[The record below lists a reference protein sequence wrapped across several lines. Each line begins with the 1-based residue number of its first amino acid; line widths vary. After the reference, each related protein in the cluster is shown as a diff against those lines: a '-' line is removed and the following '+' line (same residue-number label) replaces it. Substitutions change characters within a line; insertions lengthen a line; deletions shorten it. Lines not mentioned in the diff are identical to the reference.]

1 MFYIPHQNNIASTAQ
16 VTFAVMKAAAQKKSM
31 RKMCLLG
38 IAISLSSP
46 SVWAQTPP
54 SPLPPKDVFVADLLK
69 QMTVDEKIGQ
79 LRLISIAPD
88 MPRELIRK
96 EIAAGRIGGTFN
108 SISRAENRPMQDA
121 AMRSRLKIPMFFA
134 YDVIHGHR
142 TIFPISLA
150 LASSWDMDAIAL
162 SGRVSAQEASADS
175 IDLTF
180 APMVDIARDPRWG
193 RTSEGF
199 GEDTYLVSRIAK
211 VMVNAY
217 QGVSPALPGNIMAC
231 VKHFALYGAV
241 EGGRDYNTVDMSPTR
256 MYQDYLPPYRAAID
270 AGAGGVM
277 VALNSINGIPATS
290 NMWLMQDLLRKD
302 WGFKGVAVSDHGA
315 IIELIKHGVAK
326 DNREAAK
333 LAIKAGIDMSM
344 NDKAYGEELPGL
356 LKSGEVPQSDV
367 DNAVREVLGAKYD
380 MGLFA
385 DPYVRIGKAEDD
397 PAELNAESRLHRA
410 EARDVARRSLV
421 LLKNQAQTLPLNKQA
436 HIALVGPLAKAPI
449 DMMGSWA
456 ANGQPAQ
463 SVTVYDGLRTALGE
477 QGQLVYARGANI
489 TDDQK
494 VVDYLNFL
502 NFDAPEVTN
511 DTRPAQVMIDE
522 AVKAAHQADVVVAVV
537 GESRGMSHE
546 SSSRTELD
554 IPASQRALIDAL
566 KATGKP
572 LVLVLMNGRPLTIDT
587 QQQQA
592 DAVLETWFSGTEG
605 GNAIADVLFGDYNPS
620 GKLPITFPRSVGQIP
635 TYYNHLS
642 IGRPFTPG
650 KPGNYTSQYFDEP
663 NTPLYPFGY
672 GLSYTNFSLS
682 DVKLSSKTLTP
693 GATLT
698 ASVTLKNTGQRDG
711 ETVVQLYL
719 RDVTA
724 SMSRP
729 VKSLKNFEKVMLKA
743 GEQKVVQFTL
753 SEDDLKFYNA
763 DLKYVAEPGE
773 FDVQI
778 GLDSQNVQQNS
789 FQLL

>member
-1 MFYIPHQNNIASTAQ
+1 
-16 VTFAVMKAAAQKKSM
+16 M

-38 IAISLSSP
+38 IVISLASHTA
-46 SVWAQTPP
+46 WAQAPAAP
-54 SPLPPKDVFVADLLK
+54 HPPKDVFVAELLK
-69 QMTVDEKIGQ
+69 KMSVDEKIGQ
-79 LRLISIAPD
+79 LRLISIGPE
-88 MPRELIRK
+88 MPREMIRK

-108 SISRAENRPMQDA
+108 SISRDENRPMQDA
-121 AMRSRLKIPMFFA
+121 AMRSRLQIPMFFA

-150 LASSWDMDAIAL
+150 LASSWDMDAIGL
-162 SGRVSAQEASADS
+162 SGRIAAKEASADS

-199 GEDTYLVSRIAK
+199 GEDTYLVSRIAR
-211 VMVNAY
+211 VMVQAY
-217 QGVSPALPGNIMAC
+217 QGASPALPGNIMAS

-256 MYQDYLPPYRAAID
+256 MFQDYLPPYHAAIE
-270 AGAGGVM
+270 AGAGSVM
-277 VALNSINGIPATS
+277 VALNSINGVPATS
-290 NMWLMQDLLRKD
+290 NMWLMQDLLRKE

-315 IIELIKHGVAK
+315 INELIKHGVAK
-326 DNREAAK
+326 DSREAAK

-356 LKSGEVPQSDV
+356 LKSGEVPQSDL

-385 DPYVRIGKAEDD
+385 DPYLRIGKAEDD
-397 PAELNAESRLHRA
+397 PADVKADSRLHRA
-410 EARDVARRSLV
+410 EAREVARKSLV
-421 LLKNQAQTLPLNKQA
+421 LLKNQNETLPLKKQA
-436 HIALVGPLAKAPI
+436 RIALVGPLAKAPI
-449 DMMGSWA
+449 DIMGSWA
-456 ANGQPAQ
+456 AAGQPAQ
-463 SVTVYDGLRTALGE
+463 SVTVFDGMRNAI
-477 QGQLVYARGANI
+477 GQQDNLIYARGANI

-494 VVDYLNFL
+494 IVDYLNFL
-502 NFDAPEVTN
+502 NFDAPEVVN
-511 DTRPAQVMIDE
+511 DPRPAQVMIDE
-522 AVKAAHQADVVVAVV
+522 AVKAAQQADVVVAVV

-546 SSSRTELD
+546 SSSRTNLD
-554 IPASQRALIDAL
+554 IPASQRALITAL

-572 LVLVLMNGRPLTIDT
+572 LVLVLMNGRPLSIDV

-635 TYYNHLS
+635 TYYSHLS

-650 KPGNYTSQYFDEP
+650 KPGNYTSQYFDEG
-663 NTPLYPFGY
+663 NSPLYPFGY
-672 GLSYTNFSLS
+672 GLSYTDFSLS
-682 DVKLSSKTLTP
+682 DVSLSAKTLKP

-698 ASVTLKNTGQRDG
+698 ASVTVKNTGKRAG
-711 ETVVQLYL
+711 ETVVQLYVQ
-719 RDVTA
+719 DVTA
-724 SMSRP
+724 TMSRA
-729 VKSLKNFEKVMLKA
+729 VKELKNFEKVMLKP

-753 SEDDLKFYNA
+753 GENDLKFYNA
-763 DLKYVAEPGE
+763 QLQHVAEPGE
-773 FDVQI
+773 FNVQI

-789 FQLL
+789 FQLQ

>member
-1 MFYIPHQNNIASTAQ
+1 
-16 VTFAVMKAAAQKKSM
+16 M

-38 IAISLSSP
+38 IVISLASHTA
-46 SVWAQTPP
+46 WAQAPAA
-54 SPLPPKDVFVADLLK
+54 PLPPKDVFVAELLK
-69 QMTVDEKIGQ
+69 KMSVDEKIGQ
-79 LRLISIAPD
+79 LRLISIGPE
-88 MPRELIRK
+88 MPREMIRK

-108 SISRAENRPMQDA
+108 SISRDENRPMQDA
-121 AMRSRLKIPMFFA
+121 AMRSRLQIPMFFA

-150 LASSWDMDAIAL
+150 LASSWDMDAIGL
-162 SGRVSAQEASADS
+162 SGRIAAKEASADS

-199 GEDTYLVSRIAK
+199 GEDTYLVSRIAR
-211 VMVNAY
+211 VMVQAY
-217 QGVSPALPGNIMAC
+217 QGASPALPGNIMAS

-256 MYQDYLPPYRAAID
+256 MFQDYLPPYHAAIE
-270 AGAGGVM
+270 AGAGSVM
-277 VALNSINGIPATS
+277 VALNSINGVPATS
-290 NMWLMQDLLRKD
+290 NMWLMQDLLRKE

-315 IIELIKHGVAK
+315 INELIKHGVAK
-326 DNREAAK
+326 DSREAAK

-356 LKSGEVPQSDV
+356 LKSGEVPQSDL

-385 DPYVRIGKAEDD
+385 DPYLRIGKAEDD
-397 PAELNAESRLHRA
+397 PADVKADSRLHRA
-410 EARDVARRSLV
+410 EAREVARKSLV
-421 LLKNQAQTLPLNKQA
+421 LLKNQNETLPLKKQA
-436 HIALVGPLAKAPI
+436 RIALVGPLAKAPI
-449 DMMGSWA
+449 DIMGSWA
-456 ANGQPAQ
+456 AAGQPAQ
-463 SVTVYDGLRTALGE
+463 SVTVFDGMRNAI
-477 QGQLVYARGANI
+477 GQQDNLIYARGANI

-494 VVDYLNFL
+494 IVDYLNFL
-502 NFDAPEVTN
+502 NFDAPEVVN
-511 DTRPAQVMIDE
+511 DPRPAQVMIDE
-522 AVKAAHQADVVVAVV
+522 AVKAAQQADVVVAVV

-546 SSSRTELD
+546 SSSRTNLD
-554 IPASQRALIDAL
+554 IPASQRALITAL

-572 LVLVLMNGRPLTIDT
+572 LVLVLMNGRPLSIDV

-635 TYYNHLS
+635 TYYSHLT

-650 KPGNYTSQYFDEP
+650 KPGNYTSQYFDEG
-663 NTPLYPFGY
+663 NSPLYPFGY
-672 GLSYTNFSLS
+672 GLSYTDFSLS
-682 DVKLSSKTLTP
+682 DVSLSAKTLKP

-698 ASVTLKNTGQRDG
+698 ASVTVKNTGKRAG
-711 ETVVQLYL
+711 ETVVQLYVQ
-719 RDVTA
+719 DVTA
-724 SMSRP
+724 TMSRA
-729 VKSLKNFEKVMLKA
+729 VKELKNFEKVMLKP

-753 SEDDLKFYNA
+753 GENDLKFYNA
-763 DLKYVAEPGE
+763 QLQHVAEPGE
-773 FDVQI
+773 FNVQI

-789 FQLL
+789 FQLQ

>member
-1 MFYIPHQNNIASTAQ
+1 
-16 VTFAVMKAAAQKKSM
+16 M
-31 RKMCLLG
+31 RIMCLLG
-38 IAISLSSP
+38 LAISLASQA
-46 SVWAQTPP
+46 VWAQNPP
-54 SPLPPKDVFVADLLK
+54 APLPPKAVFVEALLK
-69 QMTVDEKIGQ
+69 QMTVEEKVGQ
-79 LRLISIAPD
+79 LRLISIGPE

-121 AMRSRLKIPMFFA
+121 AQRSRLKIPMFFA

-162 SGRVSAQEASADS
+162 SGRVAAKEASADS

-211 VMVNAY
+211 VMVQAY
-217 QGVSPALPGNIMAC
+217 QGASPALAGNIMAS
-231 VKHFALYGAV
+231 VKHFALYGAI
-241 EGGRDYNTVDMSPTR
+241 EGGRDYNTVDMSPVR
-256 MYQDYLPPYRAAID
+256 MFQDYLPPYRAAID

-277 VALNSINGIPATS
+277 VALNSINGVPATA
-290 NMWLMQDLLRKD
+290 NLWLMQDLLRKD

-315 IIELIKHGVAK
+315 IFELIKHGVAK
-326 DNREAAK
+326 DGREAAK

-344 NDKAYGEELPGL
+344 NDSLYGEELPGL
-356 LKSGEVPQSDV
+356 IKSGEVPQSDL

-385 DPYVRIGKAEDD
+385 DPYLRIGKAEDD
-397 PAELNAESRLHRA
+397 PADTQAESRLHRQ
-410 EARDVARRSLV
+410 EAREVARKSLV
-421 LLKNQAQTLPLNKQA
+421 LLKNRAETLPLNKQA
-436 HIALVGPLAKAPI
+436 RIALVGPLANAPI

-463 SVTVYDGLRTALGE
+463 SVTVLDGLRTAMGP
-477 QGQLVYARGANI
+477 QGSLMYARGANI
-489 TDDQK
+489 TDDQSI
-494 VVDYLNFL
+494 VDYLNFL
-502 NFDAPEVTN
+502 NFDAPEVVN
-511 DTRPAQVMIDE
+511 DPRPAQVMIDE
-522 AVKAAHQADVVVAVV
+522 AVKAAQQSDVVVAVV

-546 SSSRTELD
+546 SSSRTDLN
-554 IPASQRALIDAL
+554 IPASQQALITAL

-572 LVLVLMNGRPLTIDT
+572 LVLVLMNGRPLSIDK

-635 TYYNHLS
+635 SYYNHLS

-672 GLSYTNFSLS
+672 GLSYTDFSISPVSLS
-682 DVKLSSKTLTP
+682 AKTLKP
-693 GATLT
+693 GHTLT
-698 ASVTLKNTGQRDG
+698 ASVTVKNTGKREG

-719 RDVTA
+719 RDVAA

-729 VKSLKNFEKVMLKA
+729 VKELKNFQKILLKP
-743 GEQKVVQFTL
+743 GEQQVVEFTL
-753 SEDDLKFYNA
+753 DEHDLKFYNA
-763 DLKYVAEPGE
+763 QLKFAAEPGE
-773 FDVQI
+773 FEVYI

-789 FQLL
+789 FELL

>member
-1 MFYIPHQNNIASTAQ
+1 
-16 VTFAVMKAAAQKKSM
+16 M
-31 RKMCLLG
+31 RNMCLLG
-38 IAISLSSP
+38 IVISLASHTA
-46 SVWAQTPP
+46 WAQAPAA
-54 SPLPPKDVFVADLLK
+54 PLPPKDVFVAELLK
-69 QMTVDEKIGQ
+69 KMSVDEKIGQ
-79 LRLISIAPD
+79 LRLISIGPE
-88 MPRELIRK
+88 MPREMIRK

-108 SISRAENRPMQDA
+108 SISRDENRPMQDA
-121 AMRSRLKIPMFFA
+121 AMRSRLQIPMFFA

-150 LASSWDMDAIAL
+150 LASSWDMDAIGL
-162 SGRVSAQEASADS
+162 SGRIAAREASADS

-211 VMVNAY
+211 VMVQAY
-217 QGVSPALPGNIMAC
+217 QGASPALPGNIMAS

-256 MYQDYLPPYRAAID
+256 MFQDYLPPYHAAIE
-270 AGAGGVM
+270 AGAGSVM
-277 VALNSINGIPATS
+277 VALNSINGVPATS
-290 NMWLMQDLLRKD
+290 NMWLMQDLLRKE

-326 DNREAAK
+326 DSREAAK

-356 LKSGEVPQSDV
+356 LKSGEVPQSDL

-385 DPYVRIGKAEDD
+385 DPYLRIGKAEDD
-397 PAELNAESRLHRA
+397 PADVKADSRLHRA
-410 EARDVARRSLV
+410 EAREVARKSLV
-421 LLKNQAQTLPLNKQA
+421 LLKNQSQTLPLKKQA
-436 HIALVGPLAKAPI
+436 RIALVGPLAKAPI
-449 DMMGSWA
+449 DIMGSWA
-456 ANGQPAQ
+456 AAGQPAQ
-463 SVTVYDGLRTALGE
+463 SVTVFDGMRNAIAQQDNLI
-477 QGQLVYARGANI
+477 YARGANI
-489 TDDQK
+489 TDDQS

-502 NFDAPEVTN
+502 NFDAPEVVN
-511 DTRPAQVMIDE
+511 DPRPAQVMIDE
-522 AVKAAHQADVVVAVV
+522 AVKAAQQADVVVAVV

-546 SSSRTELD
+546 SSSRTNLD
-554 IPASQRALIDAL
+554 IPASQRALITAL

-572 LVLVLMNGRPLTIDT
+572 LVLVLMNGRPLSIDV

-635 TYYNHLS
+635 TYYSHLS

-650 KPGNYTSQYFDEP
+650 KPGNYTSQYFDEG
-663 NTPLYPFGY
+663 NSPLYPFGY
-672 GLSYTNFSLS
+672 GLSYTDFSLS
-682 DVKLSSKTLTP
+682 DVSLSAKTLKP

-698 ASVTLKNTGQRDG
+698 ASVTVKNTGKRAG
-711 ETVVQLYL
+711 ETVVQLYIQ
-719 RDVTA
+719 DVTA
-724 SMSRP
+724 SMSRA
-729 VKSLKNFEKVMLKA
+729 VKELKNFEKVMLKP

-753 SEDDLKFYNA
+753 SENDLKFYNA
-763 DLKYVAEPGE
+763 QLQHIAEPGE
-773 FDVQI
+773 FNVQI

-789 FQLL
+789 FQLQ

>member
-1 MFYIPHQNNIASTAQ
+1 
-16 VTFAVMKAAAQKKSM
+16 M
-31 RKMCLLG
+31 RNMCLLG
-38 IAISLSSP
+38 IVISLASHTA
-46 SVWAQTPP
+46 WAQTPAA
-54 SPLPPKDVFVADLLK
+54 PLPPKDVFVAELLK
-69 QMTVDEKIGQ
+69 KMSVDEKIGQ
-79 LRLISIAPD
+79 LRLISIGPE

-108 SISRAENRPMQDA
+108 SITRAENRPMQDA
-121 AMRSRLKIPMFFA
+121 AQRSRLKIPMFFA

-162 SGRVSAQEASADS
+162 SGRVAAKEASADG

-211 VMVNAY
+211 VMVHAY
-217 QGVSPALPGNIMAC
+217 QGVSPALPGNIMAS

-241 EGGRDYNTVDMSPTR
+241 EGGRDYNIVDMSPVR
-256 MYQDYLPPYRAAID
+256 MFQDYLPPYRAAID

-277 VALNSINGIPATS
+277 VALNSINGIPATA

-315 IIELIKHGVAK
+315 IIELIRHGVAK
-326 DNREAAK
+326 DGREAAK

-344 NDKAYGEELPGL
+344 NDKVYGEELPGL
-356 LKSGEVPQSDV
+356 LKSGEVPQSDL

-385 DPYVRIGKAEDD
+385 DPYLRIGKTQDD
-397 PAELNAESRLHRA
+397 PADTNAESRLHRN
-410 EARDVARRSLV
+410 EAREVARKSLV
-421 LLKNQAQTLPLNKQA
+421 LLKNQSETLPLKKQA
-436 HIALVGPLAKAPI
+436 RIALVGPLAKAPI
-449 DMMGSWA
+449 DIMGSWA

-463 SVTVYDGLRTALGE
+463 SVTVFDGMRNALGQ
-477 QGQLVYARGANI
+477 QGTLIYARGANI

-494 VVDYLNFL
+494 IVDYLNFL
-502 NFDAPEVTN
+502 NFDSPEVTN
-511 DTRPAQVMIDE
+511 DPRPAREMIDE
-522 AVKAAHQADVVVAVV
+522 AVKAAQQADVVVAVV

-546 SSSRTELD
+546 SSSRTSLD
-554 IPASQRALIDAL
+554 IPASQRALITAL

-572 LVLVLMNGRPLTIDT
+572 LVLVLMNGRPLSIDL

-635 TYYNHLS
+635 TYYSHLT

-650 KPGNYTSQYFDEP
+650 KPGNYTSQYFDEA

-672 GLSYTNFSLS
+672 GLSYTDFSLS
-682 DVKLSSKTLTP
+682 DVSLSAKTLKP
-693 GATLT
+693 GGSLT
-698 ASVTLKNTGQRDG
+698 ASVTLKNTGKRDG

-719 RDVTA
+719 HDVAA

-729 VKSLKNFEKVMLKA
+729 LKELKNFQKIMLKA
-743 GEQKVVQFTL
+743 GEQKIVQFTL
-753 SEDDLKFYNA
+753 DENDLKFYNA
-763 DLKYVAEPGE
+763 QLKYAAEPGE
-773 FDVQI
+773 FEVLI

>member
-1 MFYIPHQNNIASTAQ
+1 
-16 VTFAVMKAAAQKKSM
+16 M
-31 RKMCLLG
+31 RNMCLLG
-38 IAISLSSP
+38 IVISLASHTA
-46 SVWAQTPP
+46 WAQAPAA
-54 SPLPPKDVFVADLLK
+54 PLPPKDVFVAELLK
-69 QMTVDEKIGQ
+69 KMSVDEKIGQ
-79 LRLISIAPD
+79 LRLISIGPE
-88 MPRELIRK
+88 MPREMIRK

-108 SISRAENRPMQDA
+108 SISRDENRPMQDA
-121 AMRSRLKIPMFFA
+121 AMRSRLQIPMFFA

-150 LASSWDMDAIAL
+150 LASSWDMDAIGL
-162 SGRVSAQEASADS
+162 SGRIAAREASADS

-211 VMVNAY
+211 VMVQAY
-217 QGVSPALPGNIMAC
+217 QGASPALPGNIMAS

-256 MYQDYLPPYRAAID
+256 MFQDYLPPYHAAIE
-270 AGAGGVM
+270 AGAGSVM
-277 VALNSINGIPATS
+277 VALNSINGVPATS
-290 NMWLMQDLLRKD
+290 NMWLMQDLLRKE

-326 DNREAAK
+326 DSREAAK

-356 LKSGEVPQSDV
+356 LKSGEVPQSDL

-385 DPYVRIGKAEDD
+385 DPYLRIGKAEDD
-397 PAELNAESRLHRA
+397 PADVKADSRLHRA
-410 EARDVARRSLV
+410 EAREVARKSLV
-421 LLKNQAQTLPLNKQA
+421 LLKNQSQTLPLKKQA
-436 HIALVGPLAKAPI
+436 RIALVGPLAKAPI
-449 DMMGSWA
+449 DIMGSWA
-456 ANGQPAQ
+456 AAGQPAQ
-463 SVTVYDGLRTALGE
+463 SVTVFDGMRNAIAQQDNLI
-477 QGQLVYARGANI
+477 YARGANI
-489 TDDQK
+489 TDDQS

-502 NFDAPEVTN
+502 NFDAPEVVN
-511 DTRPAQVMIDE
+511 DPRPAQVMIDE
-522 AVKAAHQADVVVAVV
+522 AVKAAQQADVVVAVV

-546 SSSRTELD
+546 SSSRTNLD
-554 IPASQRALIDAL
+554 IPASQRALITAL

-572 LVLVLMNGRPLTIDT
+572 LVLVLMNGRPLSIDV

-635 TYYNHLS
+635 TYYSHLS

-650 KPGNYTSQYFDEP
+650 KPGNYTSQYFDEG
-663 NTPLYPFGY
+663 NSPLYPFGY
-672 GLSYTNFSLS
+672 GLSYTDFSLS
-682 DVKLSSKTLTP
+682 DVSLSAKTLKP

-698 ASVTLKNTGQRDG
+698 ASVTVKNTGKRAG
-711 ETVVQLYL
+711 ETVVQLYVQ
-719 RDVTA
+719 DVTA
-724 SMSRP
+724 TMSRA
-729 VKSLKNFEKVMLKA
+729 VKELKNFEKVMLKP

-753 SEDDLKFYNA
+753 SENDLKFYNA
-763 DLKYVAEPGE
+763 QLQHIAEPGE
-773 FDVQI
+773 FNVQI

-789 FQLL
+789 FQLQ

>member
-1 MFYIPHQNNIASTAQ
+1 
-16 VTFAVMKAAAQKKSM
+16 MKN
-31 RKMCLLG
+31 MCLLG
-38 IAISLSSP
+38 IAISLASHAAWGQAP
-46 SVWAQTPP
+46 SV
-54 SPLPPKDVFVADLLK
+54 PLPAKEVFVADLLK

-79 LRLISIAPD
+79 LRLISIGPE

-121 AMRSRLKIPMFFA
+121 AQRSRLKIPMFFA

-150 LASSWDMDAIAL
+150 LASSWDMDAIGL
-162 SGRVSAQEASADS
+162 SGRIAAREASADS
-175 IDLTF
+175 IDMTF

-211 VMVNAY
+211 VMVQAY
-217 QGVSPALPGNIMAC
+217 QGASPALPGNIMAS

-241 EGGRDYNTVDMSPTR
+241 EGGRDYNTVDMSPVR

-270 AGAGGVM
+270 AGSGGVM
-277 VALNSINGIPATS
+277 VALNSINGVPATS

-302 WGFKGVAVSDHGA
+302 WGFKGVAISDHGA
-315 IIELIKHGVAK
+315 IFELIKHGVAK
-326 DNREAAK
+326 DGREAAR

-344 NDKAYGEELPGL
+344 NDSLYGEELPGL
-356 LKSGEVPQSDV
+356 LKSGEVPQSDL

-385 DPYVRIGKAEDD
+385 DPYLRIGKAEDD
-397 PAELNAESRLHRA
+397 PAETNAESRLHRA
-410 EARDVARRSLV
+410 EAREVARKSLV
-421 LLKNQAQTLPLNKQA
+421 LLKNRADTLPLNKQA
-436 HIALVGPLAKAPI
+436 KIALVGPLAKAPI

-463 SVTVYDGLRTALGE
+463 SVTVYDGMRNALAR
-477 QGQLVYARGANI
+477 QGTLIYARGANI
-489 TDDQK
+489 TDDPAI
-494 VVDYLNFL
+494 VDYLNFL

-511 DTRPAQVMIDE
+511 DPRPAQVMIDE
-522 AVKAAHQADVVVAVV
+522 AVKAARQADVVVAVV

-546 SSSRTELD
+546 SSSRTNLD
-554 IPASQRALIDAL
+554 IPASQRALISAL

-572 LVLVLMNGRPLTIDT
+572 LVLVLMNGRPLSIDV

-672 GLSYTNFSLS
+672 GLSYTDFSLS
-682 DVKLSSKTLTP
+682 DVSLSAGTLKP

-698 ASVTLKNTGQRDG
+698 ASVTVKNTGKRAG
-711 ETVVQLYL
+711 ETVVQLYIQ
-719 RDVTA
+719 DVTA
-724 SMSRP
+724 SLSRP
-729 VKSLKNFEKVMLKA
+729 VKELKNFQKLMLQP
-743 GEQKVVQFTL
+743 GEEKVVQFKID
-753 SEDDLKFYNA
+753 EDALKFYNA
-763 DLKYVAEPGE
+763 QLKYAAEPGE
-773 FDVQI
+773 FNVQI

>member
-1 MFYIPHQNNIASTAQ
+1 MY
-16 VTFAVMKAAAQKKSM
+16 
-31 RKMCLLG
+31 LLG
-38 IAISLSSP
+38 LALSLASH
-46 SVWAQTPP
+46 SVLAQNPP
-54 SPLPPKDVFVADLLK
+54 APLPPKDVFVADLLK

-79 LRLISIAPD
+79 LRLISIGPE

-108 SISRAENRPMQDA
+108 SITRAENRPMQDA
-121 AMRSRLKIPMFFA
+121 AQRSRLKIPMFFA

-162 SGRVSAQEASADS
+162 SGRVAAKEASADG

-211 VMVNAY
+211 VMVHAY
-217 QGVSPALPGNIMAC
+217 QGVSPALPGNIMAS

-241 EGGRDYNTVDMSPTR
+241 EGGRDYNIVDMSPVR
-256 MYQDYLPPYRAAID
+256 MFQDYLPPYRAAID

-277 VALNSINGIPATS
+277 VALNSINGIPATA

-315 IIELIKHGVAK
+315 IIELIRHGVAK
-326 DNREAAK
+326 DGREAAK

-344 NDKAYGEELPGL
+344 NDKVYGEELPGL
-356 LKSGEVPQSDV
+356 LKSGEVPQSDL

-385 DPYVRIGKAEDD
+385 DPYLRIGKAQDD
-397 PAELNAESRLHRA
+397 PADTNAESRLHRS
-410 EARDVARRSLV
+410 EAREVARKSLV
-421 LLKNQAQTLPLNKQA
+421 LLKNQSETLPLKKQA
-436 HIALVGPLAKAPI
+436 RIALVGPLAKAPI
-449 DMMGSWA
+449 DIMGSWA

-463 SVTVYDGLRTALGE
+463 SVTVFDGMRNALGQ
-477 QGQLVYARGANI
+477 QGTLIYARGANI

-494 VVDYLNFL
+494 IVDYLNFL
-502 NFDAPEVTN
+502 NFDSPEVTN
-511 DTRPAQVMIDE
+511 DPRPAREMIDE
-522 AVKAAHQADVVVAVV
+522 AVKAAQQADVVVAVV

-546 SSSRTELD
+546 SSSRTSLD
-554 IPASQRALIDAL
+554 IPASQRALITAL

-572 LVLVLMNGRPLTIDT
+572 LVLVLMNGRPLSIDL

-635 TYYNHLS
+635 TYYSHLT

-650 KPGNYTSQYFDEP
+650 KPGNYTSQYFDEA

-672 GLSYTNFSLS
+672 GLSYTDFSLS
-682 DVKLSSKTLTP
+682 DVSLSAKTLKP
-693 GATLT
+693 GTSLT
-698 ASVTLKNTGQRDG
+698 ASVTLKNTGKRDG

-719 RDVTA
+719 HDVAA

-729 VKSLKNFEKVMLKA
+729 LKELKNFQKIMLKA
-743 GEQKVVQFTL
+743 GEQKIVQFTL
-753 SEDDLKFYNA
+753 DENDLKFYNA
-763 DLKYVAEPGE
+763 QLKYAAEPGE
-773 FDVQI
+773 FEVLI

>member
-1 MFYIPHQNNIASTAQ
+1 
-16 VTFAVMKAAAQKKSM
+16 MKN
-31 RKMCLLG
+31 MCLLG
-38 IAISLSSP
+38 IAISLASHAAWGQAP
-46 SVWAQTPP
+46 SV
-54 SPLPPKDVFVADLLK
+54 PLPAKEVFVADLLK

-79 LRLISIAPD
+79 LRLISIGPE

-121 AMRSRLKIPMFFA
+121 AQRSRLKIPMFFA

-150 LASSWDMDAIAL
+150 LASSWDMNAIGL
-162 SGRVSAQEASADS
+162 SGRIAAREASADS
-175 IDLTF
+175 IDMTF

-211 VMVNAY
+211 VMVQAY
-217 QGVSPALPGNIMAC
+217 QGASPALPGNIMAS

-241 EGGRDYNTVDMSPTR
+241 EGGRDYNTVDMSPVR

-270 AGAGGVM
+270 AGSGGVM
-277 VALNSINGIPATS
+277 VALNSINGVPATS

-302 WGFKGVAVSDHGA
+302 WGFKGVAISDHGA
-315 IIELIKHGVAK
+315 IFELIKHGVAK
-326 DNREAAK
+326 DGREAAR

-344 NDKAYGEELPGL
+344 NDSLYGEELPGL
-356 LKSGEVPQSDV
+356 LKSGEVPQSDL

-385 DPYVRIGKAEDD
+385 DPYLRIGKAEDD
-397 PAELNAESRLHRA
+397 PAETNAESRLHRA
-410 EARDVARRSLV
+410 EAREVARKSLV
-421 LLKNQAQTLPLNKQA
+421 LLKNRADTLPLNKQA
-436 HIALVGPLAKAPI
+436 KIALVGPLAKAPI

-463 SVTVYDGLRTALGE
+463 SVTVYDGMRNALAR
-477 QGQLVYARGANI
+477 QGTLIYARGANI
-489 TDDQK
+489 TDDPAI
-494 VVDYLNFL
+494 VDYLNFL

-511 DTRPAQVMIDE
+511 DPRPAQVMIDE
-522 AVKAAHQADVVVAVV
+522 AVKAARQADVVVAVV

-546 SSSRTELD
+546 SSSRTNLD
-554 IPASQRALIDAL
+554 IPASQRALISAL

-572 LVLVLMNGRPLTIDT
+572 LVLVLMNGRPLSIDV

-672 GLSYTNFSLS
+672 GLSYTDFSLS
-682 DVKLSSKTLTP
+682 DVSLSAGTLKP

-698 ASVTLKNTGQRDG
+698 ASVTVKNTGKRAG
-711 ETVVQLYL
+711 ETVVQLYIQ
-719 RDVTA
+719 DVTA
-724 SMSRP
+724 SLSRP
-729 VKSLKNFEKVMLKA
+729 VKELKNFQKLMLQP
-743 GEQKVVQFTL
+743 GEEKVVQFKID
-753 SEDDLKFYNA
+753 EDALKFYNA
-763 DLKYVAEPGE
+763 QLKYAAEPGE
-773 FDVQI
+773 FKVQI